1 MAGDRPPEITASTLS
16 ETACL
21 AGLPLG
27 PGRLEALLPQ
37 LQTLR
42 RELARLHELDY
53 GETEPASIFVAGKE
67 E

>member
-1 MAGDRPPEITASTLS
+1 MAGEKPPEITATTLI

-21 AGLPLG
+21 TGLPLG
-27 PGRLEALLPQ
+27 PGRTEALLPQ

-42 RELARLHELDY
+42 RELARLQELDL
-53 GETEPASIFVAGKE
+53 TDVEPASIFVADKE